1 MSTGE
6 SDEDTVSDSA
16 PSQPS
21 LHQLNMGVAT
31 GQAGGV
37 AVLTV
42 RGRAQ
47 LVVIVDEQLRPAV
60 RAIACSLESDPQ

>member
-37 AVLTV
+37 AVGGAGLHKSVSTPSMV
-42 RGRAQ
+42 AASDNMGH
-47 LVVIVDEQLRPAV
+47 PATP
-60 RAIACSLESDPQ
+60 SGKQG